1 MVRDR
6 NGGAQTQERD
16 GDGRRPGCHTQK
28 NLIETAYTQD
38 LLPVWTEDEA
48 GPYQTVP
55 SPGSHWHPAG
65 QPVRYPHEYVRNGT
79 AKQLTLFHPAT
90 GEVRVKGVRSA
101 PNAVLHPWLR
111 EELTA
116 ILATLPEPE
125 VLPPEK
131 NRRRWERWQE
141 GLTVRITLPQEL
153 PPLRMLLV
161 WDNLTGHY
169 TVDFILWMFAHG
181 IMPLFTPLGGSYL
194 NMAES
199 IQRIL
204 KRRALDGTHPKRPEE
219 IIEWLEATARG
230 WNREPTPFIWGGK
243 RQARRQHARERRHA
257 LGGSGAYTRR
267 YLQRRRVA

>member
-1 MVRDR
+1 M
-6 NGGAQTQERD
+6 
-16 GDGRRPGCHTQK
+16 
-28 NLIETAYTQD
+28 IETAYTQD